1 MINRE
6 RKRVMYTV
14 IAIDSNLESKLIDY
28 LPLLKKT
35 INNDIDIISWN
46 RKGRSLNSAF
56 VNLKDIVESKEN
68 WQLIII
74 SDDTDNTNN
83 NPFDVSYYDKASD
96 FIYSAQLFGHV
107 PPITNI
113 KPVIEKDEVK
123 YVSSIEKI
131 ENNHELKDMNIA
143 YPENVILLAVTKE
156 DENTAKVN
164 KQQFWDECSYPSN
177 CRFLKYNFL
186 NKYDYVSASSKLEL
200 IFLIHTLSVNKISSN
215 DIQAYTLYDVCLDI
229 NGELMY
235 EVFNQYYNQLF
246 RLSNDLNKMKK
257 ESKETKYLKIN
268 DLKDLNLNVD
278 INVKMEYQDDHQLYV
293 NKDNFSIFKDKPVI
307 DSNEWDLQRADIDE
321 RLKRY
326 LKIPQRSIKSA
337 LLKVQTKASEPIKE
351 NNIYLDD
358 FQKEDLQNYL
368 EDLEIQLVDS
378 LPKQLGDLY
387 NNDNIETIDTK
398 VRSYMKKRPYFLVTI
413 ICLVTGILFYLI
425 GFVPMI
431 MQGFKHGIFN
441 ITIILILIFI
451 GMLVISVVF
460 LLGYKYFKFINLVS
474 EFNQIM
480 NNIINKIDN
489 NSTNYSTYLSILF
502 SLIKARRFQSNFINE
517 ESVVDENQIQ
527 IDYKINEV
535 TQSMQDVSIWN
546 QATSREFVISYD
558 VSDNQDVDQFAFDE
572 NLDTDFV
579 FDREYRIN
587 LNHGRNYLI
596 TPFKF
601 IEQIYI
607 TKGERK

>member
-164 KQQFWDECSYPSN
+164 NQQFWDECSYPSN

-186 NKYDYVSASSKLEL
+186 NQYDYVSASSKLEL
-200 IFLIHTLSVNKISSN
+200 LFLIHTLSVNKISPN
-215 DIQAYTLYDVCLDI
+215 DVQAYMLYDVSLDI
-229 NGELMY
+229 NSDLLY
-235 EVFNQYYNQLF
+235 ETFNQYYNQLS
-246 RLSNDLNKMKK
+246 RLLNDLNKKK
-257 ESKETKYLKIN
+257 RESKESEYLKIN

-293 NKDNFSIFKDKPVI
+293 NKDNFSIFKDKPII
-307 DSNEWDLQRADIDE
+307 DSHEWDQQRGDIDE
-321 RLKRY
+321 RLKSY
-326 LKIPQRSIKSA
+326 LKIPQRSIKRAS
-337 LLKVQTKASEPIKE
+337 LKVQSKAREPIKE
-351 NNIYLDD
+351 KNIYLDD

-368 EDLEIQLVDS
+368 EDLEMQLVDS
-378 LPKQLGDLY
+378 LPKPLGDLY
-387 NNDNIETIDTK
+387 NKENIEISDAKIRT
-398 VRSYMKKRPYFLVTI
+398 YMKKRPYFLVTI

-431 MQGFKHGIFN
+431 IQGFEHRIFN
-441 ITIILILIFI
+441 LTIILILIFI
-451 GMLVISVVF
+451 TILVLSVVF

-474 EFNQIM
+474 DFNQIM

-489 NSTNYSTYLSILF
+489 NSTNYSNYLSILS
-502 SLIKARRFQSNFINE
+502 SLIKARRFQSNLINE
-517 ESVVDENQIQ
+517 ENGVDENQIEIDNQ
-527 IDYKINEV
+527 INKV
-535 TQSMQDVSIWN
+535 TELMQGVSIWN

-558 VSDNQDVDQFAFDE
+558 TSDNQDVDLFSFDE
-572 NLDTDFV
+572 RLDTNLV
-579 FDREYRIN
+579 FDQEYHVNIN
-587 LNHGRNYLI
+587 HSHSCLK

>member
-1 MINRE
+1 MVLLAYRLDVQTQTFGRAQTPCYLAGRE
-6 RKRVMYTV
+6 SD
-14 IAIDSNLESKLIDY
+14 IY
-28 LPLLKKT
+28 LDGKSQPAQ
-35 INNDIDIISWN
+35 I
-46 RKGRSLNSAF
+46 
-56 VNLKDIVESKEN
+56 E
-68 WQLIII
+68 
-74 SDDTDNTNN
+74 NTN
-83 NPFDVSYYDKASD
+83 FV
-96 FIYSAQLFGHV
+96 
-107 PPITNI
+107 
-113 KPVIEKDEVK
+113 EKNEVK

-143 YPENVILLAVTKE
+143 YPENVFLFAVTKE

-164 KQQFWDECSYPSN
+164 NQQFWDECSYPSN

-186 NKYDYVSASSKLEL
+186 NQYDYVSASSKLEL
-200 IFLIHTLSVNKISSN
+200 LFLIHTLSVNKISPN
-215 DIQAYTLYDVCLDI
+215 DIQAYMLYDVSLDI
-229 NGELMY
+229 NSDLLY
-235 EVFNQYYNQLF
+235 ETFNQYYNQLS
-246 RLSNDLNKMKK
+246 RLLNDLNKKK
-257 ESKETKYLKIN
+257 RESKESEYLKIN

-293 NKDNFSIFKDKPVI
+293 NKDNFSIFKDKPII
-307 DSNEWDLQRADIDE
+307 DSHEWDQQRADIDE
-321 RLKRY
+321 RLKSY

-398 VRSYMKKRPYFLVTI
+398 VRFYMKKRPYFLVTI

-431 MQGFKHGIFN
+431 IQGFKHGIFN
-441 ITIILILIFI
+441 VTIILILIFI

-460 LLGYKYFKFINLVS
+460 LLGYKYFKFINLVN

-489 NSTNYSTYLSILF
+489 NSTNYSNYLSILS
-502 SLIKARRFQSNFINE
+502 SLIKARRFQSYLINE
-517 ESVVDENQIQ
+517 ENGVDEKQTEIDNQIN
-527 IDYKINEV
+527 KV
-535 TQSMQDVSIWN
+535 TELMQEVSIWN
-546 QATSREFVISYD
+546 QATSRELVISYD
-558 VSDNQDVDQFAFDE
+558 ISDKQDVDQFSLGESFDTS
-572 NLDTDFV
+572 LV
-579 FDREYRIN
+579 FDQEYHVNIN
-587 LNHGRNYLI
+587 HSHSYLN